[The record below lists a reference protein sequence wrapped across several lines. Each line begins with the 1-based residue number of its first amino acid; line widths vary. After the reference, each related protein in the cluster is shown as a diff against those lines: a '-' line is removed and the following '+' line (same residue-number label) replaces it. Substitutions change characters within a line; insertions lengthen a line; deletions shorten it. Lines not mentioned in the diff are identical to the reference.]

1 MSPPSDTTD
10 LFNTMNQRIHP
21 LPLNRIRTLLAT
33 AQQPKH
39 RPIAPALGLMLW
51 AGIRPGEI
59 EQLTWN
65 NINIADRIICI
76 PPAQTEGARQIL
88 LRPVL
93 YEWLRRTT
101 YIGTSGIPIAP
112 QGWQRRWRELRQA
125 SGFQH
130 WQPDLLRHTFAI
142 YHLKQFHDWQ
152 TLQQEMGHVSM
163 ECLRTRYLN
172 IQDISDLDAAC
183 FWGDDPSRHENPSC
197 L

>member
-1 MSPPSDTTD
+1 
-10 LFNTMNQRIHP
+10 MNPRIHP
-21 LPLNRIRTLLAT
+21 LPLNRIRTLLTT

-39 RPIAPALGLMLW
+39 LPIAPALGLMLW

-59 EQLTWN
+59 EQLIWS
-65 NINIADRIICI
+65 NINIAERMIYI
-76 PPAQTEGARQIL
+76 PPTQAQTEGARQVL

-112 QGWQRRWRELRQA
+112 QGWQRRWRELRSA

-130 WQPDLLRHTFAI
+130 WQPDTLRHTFAI

-163 ECLRTRYLN
+163 ESLRTRYLDL
-172 IQDISDLDAAC
+172 QDVSALDAAR
-183 FWGDDPSRHENPSC
+183 FWGNDPSQHEASC